1 MRLAKAVEG
10 CGERVVGGFG
20 GFRGG
25 LVGGG
30 LWRGLGGFGGGLV
43 GGHQRLGDLR
53 LFPSDRL
60 FGRQATGSSRANGI
74 LGGNNLVRYGG
85 LGLGTSQKLE
95 QPGEPAPA
103 WRRVGGGLG
112 WVNRLGLFSRLG

>member
-1 MRLAKAVEG
+1 MAS
-10 CGERVVGGFG
+10 VVC
-20 GFRGG
+20 G

-60 FGRQATGSSRANGI
+60 FQDNRLFEDNRLFQGNGI

-85 LGLGTSQKLE
+85 LGLGTSQELE

-112 WVNRLGLFSRLG
+112 WVNRLGLFNRLG